1 MATWLYLPVE
11 LGVSHK
17 EHSNHKT
24 MARACIWRKKS
35 LKFGTINSTPDILGG
50 FVVYFASVVSF
61 TDIFTSLIYYIISK
75 KWEYNAA
82 LICTTHV
89 NATFLCLP
97 KMNFRVPLSINCEL
111 YSVCT
116 PITLPP
122 TIFRASDFFL
132 HRPAFSIVFN
142 FTFLFFS
149 SWRFFRY
156 QRLCVFILGL
166 VCRRYS

>member
-1 MATWLYLPVE
+1 
-11 LGVSHK
+11 
-17 EHSNHKT
+17 

-116 PITLPP
+116 SITLPFSGFGFFSP
-122 TIFRASDFFL
+122 QTGLLHCVQFQIFFL
-132 HRPAFSIVFN
+132 FL
-142 FTFLFFS
+142 TFFPLPKAPRFYFGISLPPLFIS
-149 SWRFFRY
+149 KANWN
-156 QRLCVFILGL
+156 
-166 VCRRYS
+166 CRSKKGQAKIHSYRIT